1 MGEMGLQI
9 HLRSTTAVILT
20 NRGNLFFLLTQIKRV
35 QQNWVAHKSLYLEL
49 SSKLTLVPEV
59 AELLIIVPS
68 KIEHYSQSLV
78 FCLF

>member
-1 MGEMGLQI
+1 MGNMGPQI
-9 HLRSTTAVILT
+9 HLRSTTAMILT
-20 NRGNLFFLLTQIKRV
+20 NRGNLFFFLTQIKRV